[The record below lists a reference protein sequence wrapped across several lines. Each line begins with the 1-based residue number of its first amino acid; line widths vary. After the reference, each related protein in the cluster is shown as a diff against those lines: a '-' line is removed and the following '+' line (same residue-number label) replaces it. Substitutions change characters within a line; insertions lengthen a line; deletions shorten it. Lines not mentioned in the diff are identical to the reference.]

1 MTVKGLNEVIRQMK
15 VTQML
20 NLSRDF
26 KGVVIINIVVL
37 LDGIVKLGERI
48 HRIDLRRIGFHLK
61 YIN

>member
-37 LDGIVKLGERI
+37 LDGNVKLRE
-48 HRIDLRRIGFHLK
+48 
-61 YIN
+61 